1 MKRSALPIVL
11 AVLLVMGLFSGCS
24 KDQSAADPGK
34 TNETEKTA
42 NETKYAYQATY
53 LPLDLSAEQLEWING
68 FCVDGNRLF
77 LLGSCLVGEEPYEEG
92 SDGYYYGYGIAVD
105 DVALAEPVPEETE
118 DAEEPQEP
126 SEPIMVPIYEM
137 GLFRVDLDTQAVT
150 KLTSFGD
157 PELPEGYEGNHNIS
171 SLTVAGDGSIWVLEQ
186 VYSYYFDLPEG
197 FDPATQDP
205 YMYYM
210 DGGTTTIM
218 HHFSNDGQELA
229 SVQLNMPEGS
239 SPYNVI
245 VLDDGT
251 LCSWDWQNIYLF
263 DSQGEIQG
271 QITLEN
277 LNTVMSPDGQTLQC
291 STWKEDGMY
300 LAPVDLQTMEAG
312 EGIKLNV
319 NAYDIYPGINGYD
332 YLYQNSG
339 VIYGCKGTEDP
350 VKLLSWLDCDV
361 DSGNLNGYEIHAD
374 GTVYALESI
383 YDSNSGKATYNLV
396 VMQQVDATTLPQRQE
411 LTLACMDL
419 DWDLRT
425 EIIKFNKSQDQVRIV
440 VKDYSQYATEEDYN
454 AGLQKLNTEIL
465 SGVVPDLFAVD
476 SNLPLASYGSKGI
489 LTDLWTLIDADPEL
503 SRDDLMTHL
512 FDVMSLDGKLYQIV
526 DTFSINTVVG
536 RTDRIGTADSWT
548 VAELMDVRDS
558 LPEGATVFGGMDTK
572 DDMMYT
578 CVYRNIDSFI
588 DWANLQCRF
597 DSQEF
602 IDLLTFVNS
611 FPQEFDYEN
620 FDWDAYGSDYDRLAS
635 GKQMLLYAY
644 LSSFDDVQR
653 MDAITDGKPNY
664 IGYPTT
670 EGSGSSFQVYGG
682 LAISASCKNMDAAWS
697 FVRRFLTEDYQTKEY
712 MWEFPTNRH
721 AFENYAKQR
730 MTPQYTEDPETGE
743 QVKQPQDWYWVNDDL
758 TIEIYEM
765 TQEEYDRFM
774 AVYEKTDRMNS
785 YNQAI
790 SDIIGQECEAFFA
803 GQKTAEETAK
813 LIQNRVNL
821 YIYEQG

>member
-1 MKRSALPIVL
+1 MKKRILAMTLVL
-11 AVLLVMGLFSGCS
+11 ALALGLFAGCS
-24 KDQSAADPGK
+24 KNSGEADPAQPGS
-34 TNETEKTA
+34 TDGPSA
-42 NETKYAYQATY
+42 ETKYAYKPTY
-53 LPLDLSAEQLEWING
+53 IPLDLGEEQIQWVNG
-68 FCVDGNRLF
+68 FCVSENQLF
-77 LLGSCLVGEEPYEEG
+77 LMGNCIVGEEPY
-92 SDGYYYGYGIAVD
+92 DGGDFGYFETAVAID
-105 DVALAEPVPEETE
+105 DVAVAEPAESETEEPAVPEE
-118 DAEEPQEP
+118 PM
-126 SEPIMVPIYEM
+126 MVPVYEM
-137 GLFRVDLDTQAVT
+137 GLFRIDLDTNAVT
-150 KLTSFGD
+150 KLASFGK
-157 PELPEGYEGNHNIS
+157 PELPEGYEGDRNV
-171 SLTVAGDGSIWVLEQ
+171 TDMRMAGDGTIWVTEQ
-186 VYSYYFDLPEG
+186 VYSYYFDLPEN
-197 FDPATQDP
+197 FDPETQDK

-210 DGGTTTIM
+210 DGGTTTTM
-218 HHFSNDGQELA
+218 RQFSADGQELN
-229 SVQLNMPEGS
+229 SIQLEVPEGTS
-239 SPYNVI
+239 LSNVI

-251 LCSWDWQNIYLF
+251 ICGWDWTGIFLF
-263 DSQGEIQG
+263 DNQGKSKGMIE
-271 QITLEN
+271 LEN
-277 LNTVMSPDGQTLQC
+277 VNTVISSDGKTLRA
-291 STWKEDGMY
+291 SAWKEDGNY
-300 LAPVDLQTMEAG
+300 LMPLDLQTLTTGEAV
-312 EGIKLNV
+312 KLNT
-319 NAYDIYPGINGYD
+319 NAYDIYAGIND
-332 YLYQNSG
+332 YEYLFQNNG
-339 VIYGCKGTEDP
+339 TFYGCKGTEEP
-350 VKLLSWLDCDV
+350 VKLFAWLDCDI
-361 DSGNLNGYEIHAD
+361 DSGNLNGYQIQAD
-374 GTVYALESI
+374 GTVYALEGI
-383 YDSNSGKATYNLV
+383 YDGDSDKTAYSLIEMK
-396 VMQQVDATTLPQRQE
+396 QVDASTLPQRQE
-411 LTLACMDL
+411 LTLACLYL

-425 EIIKFNKSQDQVRIV
+425 EIINFNKSQDQVRII

-465 SGVVPDLFAVD
+465 SGMVPDLFAVD

-512 FDVMSLDGKLYQIV
+512 FDVMSVDGKLYQIV
-526 DTFSINTVVG
+526 DTFSINTVAG

-558 LPEGATVFGGMDTK
+558 LPEGATVCGDMDTK
-572 DDMMYT
+572 NDMMNT
-578 CVYRNIDSFI
+578 CVYRNIDSFV

-644 LSSFDDVQR
+644 LSSFNDVQR

-697 FVRRFLTEDYQTKEY
+697 FVRRFLTEEYQTKEY
-712 MWEFPTNRH
+712 MYEFPTNRN
-721 AFENYAKQR
+721 AFEAYAKQC

-765 TQEEYDRFM
+765 TQEEYDRFL

>member
-1 MKRSALPIVL
+1 MKKRILAMTLVLVL
-11 AVLLVMGLFSGCS
+11 ALGLFAGCS
-24 KDQSAADPGK
+24 KNSGEADPAQPGSK
-34 TNETEKTA
+34 DQPSS
-42 NETKYAYQATY
+42 ETKYAYQPTY
-53 LPLDLSAEQLEWING
+53 IPLDLGEEQIQWVNG
-68 FCVDGNRLF
+68 FCIGENQLY
-77 LLGSCLVGEEPYEEG
+77 LLGNCIVGEKPYDGE
-92 SDGYYYGYGIAVD
+92 DFGYYETVGAMDDIAV
-105 DVALAEPVPEETE
+105 AKPAESEAEEP
-118 DAEEPQEP
+118 AEPQEP
-126 SEPIMVPIYEM
+126 MMVPVYEM
-137 GLFRVDLDTQAVT
+137 GLFRIDLDTNAVT
-150 KLTSFGD
+150 KLASFGK
-157 PELPEGYEGNHNIS
+157 PELPEGYEGDRNVTGMRI
-171 SLTVAGDGSIWVLEQ
+171 AGDGTIWVTEQ
-186 VYSYYFDLPEG
+186 IYSYYFDLPEN
-197 FDPATQDP
+197 FDPETQDK

-210 DGGTTTIM
+210 DGGTTTSM
-218 HHFSNDGQELA
+218 RQFSADGQELN
-229 SVQLNMPEGS
+229 SIQLEVPEGAYL
-239 SPYNVI
+239 YNVI

-251 LCSWDWQNIYLF
+251 VCGWDWPGIYLF
-263 DSQGEIQG
+263 DSQGKSKGMIE
-271 QITLEN
+271 LEN
-277 LNTVMSPDGQTLQC
+277 VNTLISADGKTLQA
-291 STWKEDGMY
+291 SAWKEDGNY
-300 LAPVDLQTMEAG
+300 LMPLDLQTLTTGEAV
-312 EGIKLNV
+312 KLNT

-332 YLYQNSG
+332 YLYQSNG
-339 VIYGCKGTEDP
+339 TIYGCKGTDEP
-350 VKLLSWLDCDV
+350 AKLFSWLDCDV
-361 DSGNLNGYEIHAD
+361 DSGNLNGYQIQAD
-374 GTVYALESI
+374 GTVYALEGI
-383 YDSNSGKATYNLV
+383 YDGDSDKAYSLIE
-396 VMQQVDATTLPQRQE
+396 MKLVDASTLPQRQE
-411 LTLACMDL
+411 LTLACLYL

-425 EIIKFNKSQDQVRIV
+425 EIINFNKSQDQVRIV

-465 SGVVPDLFAVD
+465 SGMVPDLFAVD

-548 VAELMDVRDS
+548 VAELMDVWDS
-558 LPEGATVFGGMDTK
+558 LPEDAMVCGGMDTK
-572 DDMMYT
+572 NDMMYT
-578 CVYRNIDSFI
+578 CVYRNIGSFV

-635 GKQMLLYAY
+635 GKQMLLYTY
-644 LSSFDDVQR
+644 LSSFNDVQR

-670 EGSGSSFQVYGG
+670 EGSGSSFQVYSG

-743 QVKQPQDWYWVNDDL
+743 QVKQPQDWYWVNDDQ

-765 TQEEYDRFM
+765 TQEEYDRFL